1 MRRSLCVHALAA
13 LLGSWTLTGCA
24 LDRQAGSDAQAGAP
38 AGEVHPDQLARQAVD
53 LLKKN
58 RLAEASDMIN
68 KALQQRIDRSYYH
81 LINGII
87 YHLQAVQGNR
97 AAFDVAEQGYSQA
110 INFDRTNWLAY
121 YYRGRMRLDLG
132 EFARGKADLAEALIF
147 RPSDKEILTA
157 FAYAAYRSGAP
168 DEAAAAVEAMEK
180 AGGPLPRSAL
190 RTAALTMA
198 ALNQTDRAAL
208 YYKSYE
214 ESAPGQERDLVRR
227 RMGEWGDFN
236 RIAPSIQPVQYGSAY
251 GNAPSG
257 GGTYGGNPYS
267 SGSYASGGY
276 GQSSEYGEDT
286 ALSLPARD
294 VPTAP
299 GSEDKMVV
307 IDVIMIGTSEDVFTA
322 KGVNLLSGLSIQFG
336 GNPSGSGVS
345 IPAFSRTVVKETEQ
359 ATITRALTIPAVT
372 YTLNILNANNQNNQ
386 VLARPTLIG
395 LAGKPSEFF
404 SGVELDAAAVASAN
418 VGGQSINIQKEIGV
432 KLLVIP
438 SVLPDGRLK
447 LHVFAQ
453 RTFLQSPSN
462 NVNFQY
468 QIQTSKDKVTAN
480 VVMRYGE
487 TLILGG
493 LSLKEDEVQRDGV
506 PGLQEV
512 PLVQYLFSRQ
522 QTRSFQSSV
531 LILMTPRP
539 PQYVYQP
546 EAAREEYDKS
556 LTPDQ
561 RSLENLRSRY
571 SDWFRPY
578 PNWAAIFR
586 HLQGNSL
593 YREFRTGDVELETWS
608 DMRLLTDRLQQ
619 ALEFLHY

>member
-1 MRRSLCVHALAA
+1 MATDAVTEQAEP
-13 LLGSWTLTGCA
+13 
-24 LDRQAGSDAQAGAP
+24 DR
-38 AGEVHPDQLARQAVD
+38 LAREAVD
-53 LLKKN
+53 LLMKN
-58 RLAEASDMIN
+58 RLAEASDRIN

-81 LINGII
+81 LINAII
-87 YHLQAVQGNR
+87 YHLQALRGNR
-97 AAFDVAEQGYSQA
+97 PAFDIAEQGYAQA
-110 INFDRTNWLAY
+110 INFDKTNWLAY
-121 YYRGRMRLDLG
+121 YFRGRMRLDLG
-132 EFARGKADLAEALIF
+132 DFERGKGDLAEALIY
-147 RPSDKEILTA
+147 RPADKDILSA
-157 FAYAAYRSGAP
+157 FAYAAYRSGRP
-168 DEAAAAVEAMEK
+168 DDAAAAIEAMEK
-180 AGGPLPRSAL
+180 AGGRLPRSAL

-198 ALNQTDRAAL
+198 ALNQTDRASHYLQL
-208 YYKSYE
+208 YRDA
-214 ESAPGQERDLVRR
+214 APPQAGDSLSRR
-227 RMGEWGDFN
+227 IDEWDQFN
-236 RIAPSIQPVQYGSAY
+236 KIAPSIQPVQYGSAY
-251 GNAPSG
+251 GPNAVG
-257 GGTYGGNPYS
+257 
-267 SGSYASGGY
+267 SGGY
-276 GQSSEYGEDT
+276 GSGGYGGSTYGSSESPYTEGSD
-286 ALSLPARD
+286 LSLPARD

-307 IDVIMIGTSEDVFTA
+307 IDVIMIGTSEDIFTN
-322 KGVNLLSGLSIQFG
+322 KGVNLLNGLSIQFG
-336 GNPSGSGVS
+336 GAAAGQGLSA
-345 IPAFSRTVVKETEQ
+345 PAFSRTVNKE
-359 ATITRALTIPAVT
+359 ADNSTITRALTIPSIT
-372 YTLNILNANNQNNQ
+372 YTLNILNASNQNNQ
-386 VLARPTLIG
+386 ILARPTLIG

-404 SGVELDAAAVASAN
+404 SGVELDAAAVANAQ
-418 VGGQSINIQKEIGV
+418 VGGQSVNIQKEIGV
-432 KLLVIP
+432 KLMVIP
-438 SVLPDGRLK
+438 ALLTDGRLK

-493 LSLKEDEVQRDGV
+493 LSQKEDEVGRDGV
-506 PGLQEV
+506 PGLQDV
-512 PLVQYLFSRQ
+512 PLLQYLFSRQ

-546 EAAREEYDKS
+546 DSAREEYDKS

-571 SDWFRPY
+571 SDWFKPY
-578 PNWAAIFR
+578 PNWSAIFR

-608 DMRLLTDRLQQ
+608 DMRLLEDRLKQ